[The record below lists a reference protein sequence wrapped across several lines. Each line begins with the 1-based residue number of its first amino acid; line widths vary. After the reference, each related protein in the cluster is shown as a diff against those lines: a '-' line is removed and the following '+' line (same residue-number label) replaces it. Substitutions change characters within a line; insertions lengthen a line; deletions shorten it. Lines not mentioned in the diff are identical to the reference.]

1 MRQSQMTAL
10 LGLIVFIAIMIF
22 IVAVMWLS
30 QSSIT
35 KTEGFTFE
43 VLFDSVHGLKKGD
56 PVTVAGVKAGQVKAI
71 DLSGGGAVV
80 TIQLEKNIFL
90 PKDSKAYLTTAG
102 VMGDRVINLVKGDSH
117 EALKTTE
124 VLVGETVGGMQDI
137 IKITDDLKSVLEE
150 VTNEENTKNFSESLR
165 NLNESLQGFN
175 MILAENKE
183 DLRKTIDNLE
193 SGSKNVSDLVDEND
207 EDVGQIVQNIKANSA
222 KLDTISTELTR
233 AVTDLNSILYKIN
246 NGNGSVARFLNED
259 SLYVDVRKT
268 VTNADTLIF
277 SLESL
282 VEDIKKNPRK
292 YINLKFSLF

>member
-10 LGLIVFIAIMIF
+10 LGLVVFVAIIIF

-35 KTEGFTFE
+35 KSEGFTFE

-102 VMGDRVINLVKGDSH
+102 VMGDRVINLVKGDSN
-117 EALKTTE
+117 EAIKTTE

-137 IKITDDLKSVLEE
+137 IKITNDLKSVLEE
-150 VTNEENTKNFSESLR
+150 VTNEENTNNFSQSLENLNQSLR
-165 NLNESLQGFN
+165 NFK
-175 MILAENKE
+175 MILLENKE
-183 DLRKTIDNLE
+183 GLKKTIDNLE
-193 SGSKNVSDLVDEND
+193 AGSKNVSDMLDEND
-207 EDVGQIVQNIKANSA
+207 EDVDQIIQNIKTNSA
-222 KLDTISTELTR
+222 QLDTISTEVTR
-233 AVTDLNSILYKIN
+233 AVTDLNLILDKIN
-246 NGNGSVARFLNED
+246 NGNGSVAKFLNED

-268 VTNADTLIF
+268 VTDADTLIF
-277 SLESL
+277 TIGSL